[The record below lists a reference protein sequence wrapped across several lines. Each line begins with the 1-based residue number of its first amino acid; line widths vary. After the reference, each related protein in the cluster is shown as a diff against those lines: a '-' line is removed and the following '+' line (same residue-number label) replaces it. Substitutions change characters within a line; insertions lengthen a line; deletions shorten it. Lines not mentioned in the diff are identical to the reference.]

1 MADTETLGR
10 DNSDKKIDKKTD
22 KKTDKKNKSI
32 KSDFPSM
39 CVELCKKINFKTAI
53 FLFIIGTIIFSD
65 VFIENCL
72 TDSSYTD
79 GAGTPTSKGTF
90 IQMLVLI
97 ISFLCIDLLV
107 QGNIL

>member
-1 MADTETLGR
+1 MADTETLTP
-10 DNSDKKIDKKTD
+10 DTVNKSDKKHDKKYT
-22 KKTDKKNKSI
+22 KKSSSI

-39 CVELCKKINFKTAI
+39 CVELGKKINFKTAI
-53 FLFIIGTIIFSD
+53 FLFIVGTIIFSD

-72 TDSSYTD
+72 TDSNYTD

-90 IQMLVLI
+90 IQMLTFI
-97 ISFLCIDLLV
+97 IAFLCIDLMV